1 MQKKIDAEWVHLIM
15 EAKSLGVSIQEVRA
29 FIQNE
34 QKLINQ
40 PHKNWK

>member
-1 MQKKIDAEWVHLIM
+1 MQKKIDAEWVNLVLK
-15 EAKSLGVSIQEVRA
+15 AKSLGVSIQEVRA

-40 PHKNWK
+40 PHKN